1 LQSKLLAD
9 ENIPW
14 PLVRLLRDMGID
26 IVWIPETAYRGV
38 SDEEIV
44 DLANSGGRIILTRD
58 RDFLRMRLRRKV
70 EYGLIY
76 IGEPARKDNLVRLSG
91 NIIRALEFL
100 DRKPPGNSHI
110 NHYRAT
116 PSHTVTS

>member
-1 LQSKLLAD
+1 
-9 ENIPW
+9 
-14 PLVRLLRDMGID
+14 M
-26 IVWIPETAYRGV
+26 
-38 SDEEIV
+38 

-58 RDFLRMRLRRKV
+58 RDFLGMRLRRKV

-100 DRKPPGNSHI
+100 DRKPLLAI
-110 NHYRAT
+110 
-116 PSHTVTS
+116 VTSTTIELHPLTQ